1 MLNKIIYSLLLI
13 LLISSCWKWDN
24 SEIKEIEVNNIL
36 TWWIYFAELNEEE
49 IKTQLQI
56 DLEKINSDKIRED
69 KRIDELVSKE
79 NAEKK
84 LKEEKEL
91 ETHILEDKKR
101 EEVELLQIKR
111 QIKLEQKKELEEL
124 EKKALEEKR

>member
-24 SEIKEIEVNNIL
+24 SENKEIEVNNIL

>member
-111 QIKLEQKKELEEL
+111 QIELDQKKELEEL